1 MACFLVPMAE
11 AVITDLIIRKMGEG
25 SARSEKSAET
35 LFGYTP
41 VTTFSVGTHEFK
53 WLSQLLWG
61 VSLILMLEHLWT
73 GEVTLTFPFLTAL
86 SSPEDTMVMLDE
98 IATNGV
104 TTAVIT
110 TLIWFATVILSRKV
124 SAGRFMSQVR

>member
-11 AVITDLIIRKMGEG
+11 AVITDLIIKKTGEG

-41 VTTFSVGTHEFK
+41 VTPFSAGSHEFK

-86 SSPEDTMVMLDE
+86 SSPENTMAMLEE
-98 IATNGV
+98 IATTGV
-104 TTAVIT
+104 TTAVTT
-110 TLIWFATVILSRKV
+110 TLIWFATVVLSRKI
-124 SAGRFMSQVR
+124 SADKLMPQAR

>member
-11 AVITDLIIRKMGEG
+11 AIITDLIIKKTGEG
-25 SARSEKSAET
+25 AARPDRST
-35 LFGYTP
+35 GILFGYTP
-41 VTTFSVGTHEFK
+41 VTTFSAGSHEFK

-86 SSPEDTMVMLDE
+86 SSPENTMAVLDE
-98 IATNGV
+98 IATTGV
-104 TTAVIT
+104 ATAVTT
-110 TLIWFATVILSRKV
+110 TLIWFATVILSRKIP
-124 SAGRFMSQVR
+124 ADRLIPQAR

>member
-11 AVITDLIIRKMGEG
+11 AVITDLIIKKMGKETSR
-25 SARSEKSAET
+25 SANGAET
-35 LFGYTP
+35 IFGYTP
-41 VTTFSVGTHEFK
+41 VTAFSAGSHEFK

-86 SSPEDTMVMLDE
+86 SSHADTMVMIDE
-98 IATNGV
+98 ISTTGV
-104 TTAVIT
+104 MTSIMT
-110 TLIWFATVILSRKV
+110 TLVWFVAVLFSRRT
-124 SAGRFMSQVR
+124 SITYSYQRIF